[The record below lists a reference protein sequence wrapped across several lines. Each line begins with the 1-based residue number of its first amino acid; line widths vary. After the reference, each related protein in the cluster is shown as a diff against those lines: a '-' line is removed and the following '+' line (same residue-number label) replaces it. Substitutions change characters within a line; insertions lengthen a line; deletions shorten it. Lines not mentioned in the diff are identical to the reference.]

1 VQRATRLAVLVT
13 AAGCLAATGG
23 LRAQTPGGQPAP
35 VFHGGTE
42 LVLVNVVA
50 RDKKGQFVRDLKR
63 EDFVVLEDGKPQ
75 AIQRS
80 EYEQLAR
87 NPRPA
92 LSPVEGPLPA
102 QPAPAAERPS
112 PEGPLPAKPAPA
124 AERPLPE
131 GPPPPKAALTP
142 ADARAQFDGRRLIV
156 LFFDLT
162 SMQPEEATRALDS
175 ARHYVDGKLTPSD
188 LVSVVTLSATWKVA
202 LDFTDD
208 RERIDHTLDQLNP
221 NGGFGFEEG
230 STGDSDGTPD
240 NGAAFTA
247 DETEINVM
255 NTDRRLEALRT
266 LADALAG
273 TDQKKS
279 IVYFS
284 GGMSQTGLENRV
296 QIRAV
301 IDHAVRANVAI
312 YAADT
317 RGLQA
322 VVPGG
327 EAQTASV
334 RGNAAFTGASM
345 QNQFSSLAGSQDTL
359 VTLSEDT
366 GGRAFLDSNDL
377 GKVFDRV
384 IEDTSSYYILGY
396 SSTNAARDGKYR
408 RITVKTTRPGVTLEY
423 RSGYYAP
430 RDFKHST
437 HDDREQQLMDA
448 LQTDLPPTDL
458 HVFVSPAYFRLA
470 DTRFYVPLSVVVPG
484 SDVPFTHATTEDRA
498 TLDILGL
505 VLDEARR
512 PVGRIRDTVK
522 LKVEGTTEVRR
533 KTIQYQTSFELPPG
547 SYRVKVAVRENED
560 GSMGAFESAFTVP
573 DVRKAPLKLSAIV
586 VGTQMLPG
594 VKGDNPLVQ
603 DGSAL
608 VPNVTGVVS
617 QGQHLYVDYE
627 VYEPAQ
633 AVASGAIRLLTSL
646 VFFRNGVR
654 VYETPVTEVTSV
666 TEPSRKAAVFR
677 FDLPASTLKPGR
689 YLCQV
694 NVIDD
699 VAGTFAF
706 PRLTLYVAK

>member
-1 VQRATRLAVLVT
+1 
-13 AAGCLAATGG
+13 
-23 LRAQTPGGQPAP
+23 
-35 VFHGGTE
+35 
-42 LVLVNVVA
+42 
-50 RDKKGQFVRDLKR
+50 
-63 EDFVVLEDGKPQ
+63 
-75 AIQRS
+75 
-80 EYEQLAR
+80 
-87 NPRPA
+87 
-92 LSPVEGPLPA
+92 
-102 QPAPAAERPS
+102 
-112 PEGPLPAKPAPA
+112 
-124 AERPLPE
+124 
-131 GPPPPKAALTP
+131 
-142 ADARAQFDGRRLIV
+142 
-156 LFFDLT
+156 
-162 SMQPEEATRALDS
+162 
-175 ARHYVDGKLTPSD
+175 
-188 LVSVVTLSATWKVA
+188 
-202 LDFTDD
+202 
-208 RERIDHTLDQLNP
+208 
-221 NGGFGFEEG
+221 
-230 STGDSDGTPD
+230 
-240 NGAAFTA
+240 
-247 DETEINVM
+247 M

-266 LADALAG
+266 LADALGG

-312 YAADT
+312 YAADA

-560 GSMGAFESAFTVP
+560 G
-573 DVRKAPLKLSAIV
+573 RWAPS
-586 VGTQMLPG
+586 
-594 VKGDNPLVQ
+594 
-603 DGSAL
+603 
-608 VPNVTGVVS
+608 
-617 QGQHLYVDYE
+617 
-627 VYEPAQ
+627 
-633 AVASGAIRLLTSL
+633 
-646 VFFRNGVR
+646 
-654 VYETPVTEVTSV
+654 
-666 TEPSRKAAVFR
+666 SRR
-677 FDLPASTLKPGR
+677 SPCL
-689 YLCQV
+689 
-694 NVIDD
+694 
-699 VAGTFAF
+699 TFAR
-706 PRLTLYVAK
+706 PR

>member
-1 VQRATRLAVLVT
+1 VKRGTRLAVA
-13 AAGCLAATGG
+13 AAGCLLAIGDV
-23 LRAQTPGGQPAP
+23 RAQAPGGQPAP

-92 LSPVEGPLPA
+92 
-102 QPAPAAERPS
+102 
-112 PEGPLPAKPAPA
+112 PEGQLPPTPPA
-124 AERPLPE
+124 AERPLPSQ
-131 GPPPPKAALTP
+131 PAAAPKAALTP

-175 ARHYVDGKLTPSD
+175 ARHYVDAKLTPSD
-188 LVSVVTLSATWKVA
+188 LVSIVTLSTTWKVA
-202 LDFTDD
+202 LDFTDE
-208 RERIDHTLDQLNP
+208 RERIDHTLEQLNP

-247 DETEINVM
+247 DETEINIM

-266 LADALAG
+266 LADALGG

-312 YAADT
+312 YAADA

-408 RITVKTTRPGVTLEY
+408 HITVKTSRPGVTLEY

-484 SDVPFTHATTEDRA
+484 SDVPFTHASAEDRA

-505 VLDEARR
+505 VLDEASR

-560 GSMGAFESAFTVP
+560 GAMGAFDSAFTVP
-573 DVRKAPLKLSAIV
+573 DVRKAALKMSAVV
-586 VGTQMLPG
+586 VGTQMQQG
-594 VKGDNPLVQ
+594 VKGGDNPLMQ

-608 VPNVTGVVS
+608 VPNATGVVS
-617 QGQHLYVDYE
+617 QAQHLYVDYE
-627 VYEPAQ
+627 VYEPTPA
-633 AVASGAIRLLTSL
+633 ATPGAIRLLTSL

-654 VYETPVTEVTSV
+654 VYETPVTEATSV

-694 NVIDD
+694 NVVDD

>member
-1 VQRATRLAVLVT
+1 
-13 AAGCLAATGG
+13 
-23 LRAQTPGGQPAP
+23 LRAQTPGGRPAP

-75 AIQRS
+75 AVERS
-80 EYEQLAR
+80 QYEQLAR
-87 NPRPA
+87 NPRPSDVRA
-92 LSPVEGPLPA
+92 STGSARTESVPDA
-102 QPAPAAERPS
+102 PAPA
-112 PEGPLPAKPAPA
+112 LH
-124 AERPLPE
+124 E

-142 ADARAQFDGRRLIV
+142 SETRTQFDGRRLIV

-175 ARHYVDGKLTPSD
+175 ARHYVDAKLTPSD
-188 LVSVVTLSATWKVA
+188 LVSVVTLSTTWKVA

-208 RERIDHTLDQLNP
+208 RESIDHALDRLNP

-230 STGDSDGTPD
+230 STGDSDATPD

-247 DETEINVM
+247 DETEINIM

-266 LADALAG
+266 LADALGG

-345 QNQFSSLAGSQDTL
+345 QSQFSSLAGSQDTL

-384 IEDTSSYYILGY
+384 VEDTSSYYILGY
-396 SSTNAARDGKYR
+396 SSTNSARDGKYR
-408 RITVKTTRPGVTLEY
+408 HITVKTTRPGVTLEY

-533 KTIQYQTSFELPPG
+533 KTIQYQTSLELPPG

-573 DVRKAPLKLSAIV
+573 DVRKAPLKMSAVV
-586 VGTQMLPG
+586 VGTQMQPG
-594 VKGDNPLVQ
+594 VKGGDNPLVQ

-608 VPNVTGVVS
+608 VPNATGVVS
-617 QGQHLYVDYE
+617 QAQHLYVDYE
-627 VYEPAQ
+627 VYEPAP
-633 AVASGAIRLLTSL
+633 GATPGTIRLLTSL

-677 FDLPASTLKPGR
+677 FDLPVSTLKPGR

>member
-1 VQRATRLAVLVT
+1 MNARRLAAGVLATLLT
-13 AAGCLAATGG
+13 AAAAGD
-23 LRAQTPGGQPAP
+23 LRAQSQPPARPSP
-35 VFHGGTE
+35 VFRAGTE
-42 LVLVNVVA
+42 LVLVNVIA
-50 RDKKGQFVRDLKR
+50 RDKSGQFVRDLKR
-63 EDFVVLEDGKPQ
+63 EDFVVLEDGKKQ
-75 AIQRS
+75 TIDRA

-92 LSPVEGPLPA
+92 DVRASTGSAGTEQPGAEGQA
-102 QPAPAAERPS
+102 RPAPAPNGAPPERPS
-112 PEGPLPAKPAPA
+112 
-124 AERPLPE
+124 
-131 GPPPPKAALTP
+131 PPKAALTP
-142 ADARAQFDGRRLIV
+142 SEAKAQFEGRRLIV
-156 LFFDLT
+156 LFFDLS
-162 SMQPEEATRALDS
+162 SMQPEEASRALD
-175 ARHYVDGKLTPSD
+175 AAHRYVDNRLTPSD
-188 LVSVVTLSATWKVA
+188 LVSVVTLSTTWKVA
-202 LDFTDD
+202 QDFTDN
-208 RERIDHTLDQLNP
+208 REQLNHVLDQLDP

-230 STGDSDGTPD
+230 TTGDADGTPD

-247 DETEINVM
+247 DETEINIM
-255 NTDRRLEALRT
+255 NTDRRLEALRA
-266 LADALAG
+266 LADALGG

-345 QNQFSSLAGSQDTL
+345 SNQFDRLAGSQDTL

-384 IEDTSSYYILGY
+384 LEDTSSYYILGY
-396 SSTNAARDGKYR
+396 SSTNTARDGKYR
-408 RITVKTTRPGVTLEY
+408 KITVKATRPGITLEY
-423 RSGYYAP
+423 RAGYYAP

-437 HDDREQQLMDA
+437 HEDREQQLMDA
-448 LQTDLPPTDL
+448 LQSDLPPTDL
-458 HVFVSPAYFRLA
+458 HVFVAPAYFRLA

-484 SDVPFTHATTEDRA
+484 SDVPFAHANTEDRA
-498 TLDILGL
+498 TLDILGM
-505 VLDEARR
+505 VLDEGRR

-533 KTIQYQTSFELPPG
+533 KTIQYQTAFELPPG

-560 GSMGAFESAFTVP
+560 GAMGAFESAFVIP
-573 DVRKAPLKLSAIV
+573 DIRKESLKMSAVV
-586 VGTQMLPG
+586 VGTQLQTG
-594 VKGDNPLVQ
+594 VKGSDNPLVE
-603 DGSAL
+603 DGTAL
-608 VPNVTGVVS
+608 VPSATHVVS
-617 QGQHLYVDYE
+617 QSQHLYVNYE
-627 VYEPAQ
+627 VYEPHA
-633 AVASGAIRLLTSL
+633 ATPGAIRLLTSL

-654 VYETPVTEVTSV
+654 VYETPVTEADAV

-689 YLCQV
+689 YTCQV

-699 VAGTFAF
+699 AAGTFAF

>member
-1 VQRATRLAVLVT
+1 MKRATRLAVLVT
-13 AAGCLAATGG
+13 AAGCLAAIGG

-92 LSPVEGPLPA
+92 RALSTAAPPRSRALPA
-102 QPAPAAERPS
+102 QPAPA
-112 PEGPLPAKPAPA
+112 PEGPLPEGPSPAKP
-124 AERPLPE
+124 
-131 GPPPPKAALTP
+131 ALTP
-142 ADARAQFDGRRLIV
+142 AEARAQFDGRRLIV

-188 LVSVVTLSATWKVA
+188 LVSVVTLSTTWKVA

-266 LADALAG
+266 LADALGG

-484 SDVPFTHATTEDRA
+484 
-498 TLDILGL
+498 I
-505 VLDEARR
+505 
-512 PVGRIRDTVK
+512 GR
-522 LKVEGTTEVRR
+522 
-533 KTIQYQTSFELPPG
+533 
-547 SYRVKVAVRENED
+547 AVRACQHGRSRDARHPRPRAGRSAPAGRPHPRYREAEGRRHD
-560 GSMGAFESAFTVP
+560 GSPPEDDSVP
-573 DVRKAPLKLSAIV
+573 DVVRAAAGQLPRQGGGARERRRLDGRLR
-586 VGTQMLPG
+586 VG
-594 VKGDNPLVQ
+594 VHR
-603 DGSAL
+603 A
-608 VPNVTGVVS
+608 
-617 QGQHLYVDYE
+617 
-627 VYEPAQ
+627 
-633 AVASGAIRLLTSL
+633 
-646 VFFRNGVR
+646 
-654 VYETPVTEVTSV
+654 
-666 TEPSRKAAVFR
+666 
-677 FDLPASTLKPGR
+677 
-689 YLCQV
+689 
-694 NVIDD
+694 
-699 VAGTFAF
+699 
-706 PRLTLYVAK
+706 